1 MMDWPNSISSRHS
14 NLRLRAEAYAS
25 ALYYSECSLGG
36 ISPHDAAEA
45 EKEARACQSRWWL
58 KGNDPN
64 HPSREG
70 HGVSKMSISAK
81 KIVLKPNVEADMI
94 GVDGALDDGVDIDQD
109 DQEVPIEDDP
119 NAPIIARDDDLG
131 SSFGTLSNNCSYSHK
146 IFSHGSTPMILDTV
160 HQNSKSMAIS
170 SKYSLL
176 PSPVITVTT
185 PMVKGQGEGSS
196 EEMLDMY
203 STYQNQ
209 LLARKP
215 HVTKTPP
222 ETAQVTSESDG
233 DDYTIISTLS
243 SDSNTFQT
251 NSFKKR
257 VRDGVS
263 SSLDQTYLDAKI
275 DATKTEL
282 LSRLRDEGNSLAFKA
297 ALVSLEELSKLKASY
312 GNKKIRLN
320 ISNPSIHST
329 SIDGTWLTIS
339 PAEYPSVLGKNSD
352 GESLFT
358 LGRMTFDMFEPKD
371 LICTIQQQYNTIN
384 DVKSTD
390 LPLHVPK
397 SLRREVAKEQGRN
410 CGGSLK
416 TYK

>member
-1 MMDWPNSISSRHS
+1 
-14 NLRLRAEAYAS
+14 
-25 ALYYSECSLGG
+25 
-36 ISPHDAAEA
+36 
-45 EKEARACQSRWWL
+45 
-58 KGNDPN
+58 
-64 HPSREG
+64 
-70 HGVSKMSISAK
+70 
-81 KIVLKPNVEADMI
+81 
-94 GVDGALDDGVDIDQD
+94 
-109 DQEVPIEDDP
+109 
-119 NAPIIARDDDLG
+119 
-131 SSFGTLSNNCSYSHK
+131 
-146 IFSHGSTPMILDTV
+146 
-160 HQNSKSMAIS
+160 
-170 SKYSLL
+170 
-176 PSPVITVTT
+176 
-185 PMVKGQGEGSS
+185 
-196 EEMLDMY
+196 
-203 STYQNQ
+203 
-209 LLARKP
+209 
-215 HVTKTPP
+215 
-222 ETAQVTSESDG
+222 
-233 DDYTIISTLS
+233 LS

-275 DATKTEL
+275 DAAKTEL

-297 ALVSLEELSKLKASY
+297 ALVSLEELSKLKAAY
-312 GNKKIRLN
+312 GNKKIRLDL
-320 ISNPSIHST
+320 SNPSIHST

-390 LPLHVPK
+390 FPLHVPK